1 MDYRELMPVPVA
13 DLPLEALRDHLR
25 MGRGF
30 ADDAVQEGV
39 LEEALRGALAAV
51 EGRIGRALIRRGFWM
66 VCGAGEVRLPL
77 GPDAAVDAVNLVG
90 GAAKVPAEGWA
101 LRRDGDEARVT
112 GIAGVARGGH
122 AEVLFTAGFGA
133 WDDVP
138 KDLAFAA
145 IALAAAFHD
154 HRGAHAPWPDA
165 ARALL
170 APWRRLRIGGAA

>member
-1 MDYRELMPVPVA
+1 MDYRELQPVPVEA
-13 DLPLEALRDHLR
+13 LPLEALRDHLR

-39 LEEALRGALAAV
+39 LEESLRGALAAV

-66 VCGAGEVRLPL
+66 TSGAGTARLPL
-77 GPDAAVDAVNLVG
+77 GPEAAVDAVNLVDG
-90 GAAKVPAEGWA
+90 DAKAPADGWA
-101 LRRDGDEARVT
+101 LERDGDDARVV

-133 WDDVP
+133 WGDVP

-165 ARALL
+165 ARALV
-170 APWRRLRIGGAA
+170 APWRRLRVGGAA